1 MEGWRVIFL
10 YFIKLPQLREF
21 CIFNFFNP
29 STHHTHHNK
38 IISKES
44 LNKQAKNAVEG
55 NQPNRSFCS
64 ILCRVKAKKG
74 TLTNQ
79 KNVCLVGV
87 GNGNKGS
94 SNDIYNAPNTV
105 KPQRECIIEMSRT
118 KTKFFII
125 AIDLQIFKYSVIE
138 MFRPQANKMLKA
150 CENSLQKL
158 MTFLEFRF
166 GTLCVKD

>member
-1 MEGWRVIFL
+1 MMAQD
-10 YFIKLPQLREF
+10 FIPIPVSGPKL
-21 CIFNFFNP
+21 
-29 STHHTHHNK
+29 
-38 IISKES
+38 
-44 LNKQAKNAVEG
+44 V
-55 NQPNRSFCS
+55 PNERKV
-64 ILCRVKAKKG
+64 LW
-74 TLTNQ
+74 